1 MIEIKLSG
9 SAAEILDDIRQILAA
24 DVSRDRALGEP
35 MTDAEIG
42 AIAGFEPGV
51 PVMRTEPIAPAAAAK
66 AEEIAPVP
74 LSQTAPAAEPP
85 AEPPAEPAPKRGRG
99 RPPKARDLPAL
110 PANAPEPADGV
121 GVQPAASAEPV
132 AETVEV
138 ATESAAEPTPA
149 EDPVA
154 VKARMNEVLRKLCGA
169 RGLATGVAMFERE
182 FGVRS
187 AKDLPPER
195 YLDVIAAA
203 ERILAEPAQQEI
215 TA

>member
-9 SAAEILDDIRQILAA
+9 SAAEILNDIRLILSV
-24 DVSRDRALGEP
+24 DGPPRGRTLGEP
-35 MTDAEIG
+35 MTDAEIAAIVG
-42 AIAGFEPGV
+42 AESGV
-51 PVMRTEPIAPAAAAK
+51 PVLRTEPIAPAVAAK
-66 AEEIAPVP
+66 AEDIAPVP
-74 LSQTAPAAEPP
+74 LSQTAPP
-85 AEPPAEPAPKRGRG
+85 AEQPAEPAPKRGRG

-121 GVQPAASAEPV
+121 GVQPPAASAEPV
-132 AETVEV
+132 AEAVEV
-138 ATESAAEPTPA
+138 VTEAAVEPTPA
-149 EDPVA
+149 EDPAA
-154 VKARMNEVLRKLCGA
+154 VKARMNEALRKLCGA
-169 RGLATGVAMFERE
+169 RGLATGVAMFEKE

-203 ERILAEPAQQEI
+203 ERILAEPAQQDL